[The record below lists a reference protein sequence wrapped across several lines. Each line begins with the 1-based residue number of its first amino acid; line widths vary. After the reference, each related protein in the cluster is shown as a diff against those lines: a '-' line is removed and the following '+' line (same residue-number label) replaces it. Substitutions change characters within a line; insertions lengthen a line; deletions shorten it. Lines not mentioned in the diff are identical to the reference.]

1 MEGGQ
6 FSVLPTLCCL
16 LHPAVDVE
24 PGSIE
29 AFDEVHSLQLSI
41 VMLLGFSQEILKS
54 VNDTLI
60 KSEHPNKI
68 TY

>member
-1 MEGGQ
+1 M
-6 FSVLPTLCCL
+6 FSVLPTLCCR

-29 AFDEVHSLQLSI
+29 AFDEVHGLQLSI
-41 VMLLGFSQEILKS
+41 VMLLGFSQKILKS

-60 KSEHPNKI
+60 NSEQPNKI